1 MGEENVLVYVYIGY
15 LIPEGFSS
23 GVFYMHKYW
32 QMGDCMNMHEHY
44 MRRAL
49 ELAKCGWG
57 KTNPNPLVGAVIVK
71 NGEIIAE
78 GYHEALGCVHAE
90 VAAFLNSKQD
100 VSGGTLYVNLE
111 PCSHYGRTPPCARA
125 IIEAGIKE
133 VIIAMIDPNPKVA
146 GRGIQMLKDAG
157 IKVTIGVLAEE
168 ATQLNE
174 IFIKYITKSRPFV
187 IMKSA
192 MTIDGKIASVSGDSR
207 WISGESSRQY
217 VHIMRSRVS
226 AVMAGINTVLMDNP
240 LLTTRLAH
248 NKGKDPVRIV
258 IDSKGIIPED
268 CNVINADSEA
278 GVILATTSAIESRK
292 EKLLVE
298 KGVRIIKAENKEGHV
313 DLDKLMEELYR
324 LEIDSILLE
333 GGGGLNA
340 SALNYGIV
348 DKVMLFIAPKIIGGR
363 NAVTPVEGTGVQL
376 MKDAIGLKNINVSRF
391 GEDILV
397 EGYIDNVAGNGK

>member
-1 MGEENVLVYVYIGY
+1 
-15 LIPEGFSS
+15 
-23 GVFYMHKYW
+23 
-32 QMGDCMNMHEHY
+32 MNMNEHY
-44 MRRAL
+44 MKRAID
-49 ELAKCGWG
+49 LAKGGWG

-71 NGEIIAE
+71 NAEIIAE
-78 GYHEALGCVHAE
+78 GYHEALGYAHAE
-90 VAAFLNSKQD
+90 IAAFNNVKQD

-111 PCSHYGRTPPCARA
+111 PCSNYGKTPPCARA

-133 VIIAMIDPNPKVA
+133 VVIAMIDPNPKVA

-157 IKVTIGVLAEE
+157 IKVTIGVLEEE
-168 ATQLNE
+168 ARQLNE
-174 IFIKYITKSRPFV
+174 IFIKYITKNRPFV
-187 IMKSA
+187 IMKTA
-192 MTIDGKIASVSGDSR
+192 MTIDGKIASVSGDSK
-207 WISGESSRQY
+207 WISGDSSRQY
-217 VHIMRSRVS
+217 VHVMRSRVS
-226 AVMAGINTVLMDNP
+226 AVMAGINTVLIDNP

-248 NKGKDPVRIV
+248 NRGKDPVRIV
-258 IDSKGIIPED
+258 IDSKGVISED
-268 CNVINADSEA
+268 CNVINVDSEA

-292 EKLLVE
+292 EKLLVD
-298 KGVRIIKAENKEGHV
+298 KGVRVIKAENKEGHV

-348 DKVMLFIAPKIIGGR
+348 DKVIFFIAPKIIGGR
-363 NAVTPVEGTGVQL
+363 NAITPVEGAGIQF

-397 EGYIDNVAGNGK
+397 EGYIANGEENRWN